1 MAAGKRKRHEATITI
16 GEFLPLREVHPSP
29 SPALLPLPLHRPP
42 TVLPSTSLFFPSSSS
57 SSSSSRESFSADLCD
72 ENDVKRTGR
81 RGFGDPSGRI
91 VLVHGMYSA

>member
-1 MAAGKRKRHEATITI
+1 MAAGERKRHEATITI

-29 SPALLPLPLHRPP
+29 SPALPLYRPP
-42 TVLPSTSLFFPSSSS
+42 TVLPSTFLFFPSS